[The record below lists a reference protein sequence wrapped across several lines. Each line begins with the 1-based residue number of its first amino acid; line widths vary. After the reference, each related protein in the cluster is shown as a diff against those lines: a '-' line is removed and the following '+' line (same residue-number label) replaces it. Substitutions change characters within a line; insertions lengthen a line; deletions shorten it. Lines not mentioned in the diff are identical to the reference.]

1 MSSTPQIPTADIAG
15 LNGYALER
23 MSRKFL
29 DDARYALGRKA
40 QKGNQ
45 LGPNMKSFAHMA
57 VAQGSA
63 GYAASA

>member
-1 MSSTPQIPTADIAG
+1 
-15 LNGYALER
+15 

-29 DDARYALGRKA
+29 DDAPYALGRKA

-45 LGPNMKSFAHMA
+45 LGPNLKSFAHMA

>member
-1 MSSTPQIPTADIAG
+1 MSSTPRIPTADIAG
-15 LNGYALER
+15 LYEYALKR
-23 MSRKFL
+23 MSRKLL
-29 DDARYALGRKA
+29 DGARYALGRKA

-45 LGPNMKSFAHMA
+45 LGPNLKSFAHMA